1 MQVSSNTTLHGKE
14 REKEVARLRKQIRE
28 RNGHSDDESSQ
39 LELEAENQ
47 GKQRQLEQMERELL
61 ALHEL

>member
-1 MQVSSNTTLHGKE
+1 
-14 REKEVARLRKQIRE
+14 
-28 RNGHSDDESSQ
+28 
-39 LELEAENQ
+39 LEAENQ